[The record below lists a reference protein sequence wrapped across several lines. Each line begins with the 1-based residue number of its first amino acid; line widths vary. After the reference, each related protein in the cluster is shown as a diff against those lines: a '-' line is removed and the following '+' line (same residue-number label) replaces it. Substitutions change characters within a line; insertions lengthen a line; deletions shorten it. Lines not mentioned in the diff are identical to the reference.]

1 MITTIYNAIVVLY
14 KVRVETSPKS
24 TQHPRDFRG
33 SSLPEREVIPNSVL
47 GIEICLVALELLNKS
62 LRKKI

>member
-1 MITTIYNAIVVLY
+1 MITTVYNVIVMLY
-14 KVRVETSPKS
+14 KVKVETSPKS

-47 GIEICLVALELLNKS
+47 GTEISLVALE
-62 LRKKI
+62 